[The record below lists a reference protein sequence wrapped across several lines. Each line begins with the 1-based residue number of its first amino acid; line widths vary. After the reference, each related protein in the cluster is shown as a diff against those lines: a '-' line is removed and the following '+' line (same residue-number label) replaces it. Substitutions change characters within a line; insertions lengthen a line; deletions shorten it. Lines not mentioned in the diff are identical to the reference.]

1 MKTISFRHLCR
12 SFSKAVFIL
21 LAVGGLSS
29 CESDRSSNPV
39 LSTPQDFTLN
49 TPSYAQL
56 PVDLATTD
64 SMMLSWSQPQYTSD
78 FAPLPLTYEI
88 QISLTDQFTVSLDS
102 ADNDISGVLKA
113 DYAALPRT
121 TTYCRYHLIA
131 ADLNYLLMRL
141 GNYPTEADMPKQL
154 SVYIRVNA
162 FIQENL
168 RRLNEHPSNSI
179 AITSLPFYEK
189 IEYLDP
195 ILWYMVGDCI
205 GSKAWG
211 NDGAQAIGTG
221 IIPTFYIAGEKYNKV
236 TGTGLTT
243 FSCYLPA
250 GHKFRMLLTPGVWDN
265 DHGFKQLAEDKDN
278 PMKYYNTFE
287 GGDDNN
293 IVIKQS
299 GYYTLTVNT
308 ANTTIS
314 IDPFKNEDGTTEV
327 KTYNKL
333 TANGKQL
340 TAVFTLDDQINHCWS
355 MTVKG
360 GDTFKVTA
368 TDGTEWGYKKGLQ
381 GSGDANGSLVIPDG
395 TYLFLFN
402 DLTGDYM
409 LIEK

>member
-1 MKTISFRHLCR
+1 MKKIIYIVFC
-12 SFSKAVFIL
+12 AVL
-21 LAVGGLSS
+21 LAA

-64 SMMLSWSQPQYTSD
+64 SMMLTWSQPQYTSEYV
-78 FAPLPLTYEI
+78 PLPLSYEI
-88 QISLTDQFTVSLDS
+88 LVSLTNQFTVSLDS

-121 TTYCRYHLIA
+121 TTYCQYHLIA

-141 GNYPTEADMPKQL
+141 GNCATEADMPQEL
-154 SVYIRVNA
+154 TVYIRVNA

-168 RRLNEHPSNSI
+168 RRLNEKQSNSI
-179 AITSLPFYEK
+179 AITTLPFYEK

-211 NDGAQAIGTG
+211 NEGAQAIGTG

-236 TGTGLTT
+236 TGAGLTT

-265 DHGFKQLAEDKDN
+265 DHGYKQLAEDKDN
-278 PMKYYNTFE
+278 PMKYVGVFE

-314 IDPFKNEDGTTEV
+314 IDPFKTEDDTPI
-327 KTYNKL
+327 KTYESL
-333 TANGKQL
+333 TANGKAM
-340 TAVFTLDDQINHCWS
+340 TKVFTLDDQINHCWS

-360 GDTFKVTA
+360 GDAFKVTA
-368 TDGTEWGYKKGLQ
+368 SDGTEWGYKKGLQ
-381 GSGDANGSLVIPDG
+381 GSGDSNGNLVVPEG
-395 TYLFLFN
+395 NYLLLFN

>member
-1 MKTISFRHLCR
+1 MRKLLYLLTC
-12 SFSKAVFIL
+12 AVL
-21 LAVGGLSS
+21 LAA
-29 CESDRSSNPV
+29 CSDDRFSNPV

-64 SMMLSWSQPQYTSD
+64 SMLLTWTQPQYTSEYV
-78 FAPLPLTYEI
+78 PLPLSYEI
-88 QISLTDQFTVSLDS
+88 LVSLTDQFTVSLDS

-141 GNYPTEADMPKQL
+141 GNWATEEAMPKDL
-154 SVYIRVNA
+154 KVYIRVNA

-168 RRLNEHPSNSI
+168 RRLNEKQSNSI
-179 AITSLPFYEK
+179 AITALPFYEK

-221 IIPTFYIAGEKYNKV
+221 IVPTFYIAGEKYNKV

-250 GHKFRMLLTPGVWDN
+250 GHKFRMVLTPGVWDN
-265 DHGFKQLAEDKDN
+265 DHGYKQLAEDKDN
-278 PMKYYNTFE
+278 PMKYYNVFE
-287 GGDDNN
+287 SGDDNN

-308 ANTTIS
+308 ATDAIS
-314 IDPFKNEDGTTEV
+314 IDPFQTEDDAPV
-327 KTYNKL
+327 KTYD
-333 TANGKQL
+333 QL
-340 TAVFTLDDQINHCWS
+340 QITNNQSQITNLSPVFTLDDQINHCWS

-360 GDTFKVTA
+360 GDAFKVTA
-368 TDGTEWGYKKGLQ
+368 ADGTEWGYKQGLQ
-381 GSGDANGSLVIPDG
+381 GSGDANGNLVVPEG